1 MYVQFMLW
9 VPFYF
14 CLRLFLCL
22 PLSYLCLVLSVMCQK
37 DMCVVSLVPVFV
49 FCFCVKSTYADL
61 STVHFL
67 FYFDSFLCSIQL
79 GFSSAF
85 LTRCLHFAP
94 FPLVCLF
101 SLSCSPLYTCCVT
114 LCFNFL
120 GLVKVKLISCPVLC
134 ILHFGSKTGL
144 QFRDTWQLAATKRAM
159 FSTVQHV
166 LFF

>member
-1 MYVQFMLW
+1 MLW

-14 CLRLFLCL
+14 CLPLFLCL

-37 DMCVVSLVPVFV
+37 DVCS
-49 FCFCVKSTYADL
+49 KS
-61 STVHFL
+61 SPNICFL
-67 FYFDSFLCSIQL
+67 FLCKVHICGSVNCSIPVLFWLFLVSCALCSIQL
-79 GFSSAF
+79 RFSSAF

-94 FPLVCLF
+94 FPLVCLY

-144 QFRDTWQLAATKRAM
+144 QYRDTWQMAATKRAM
-159 FSTVQHV
+159 FSTV
-166 LFF
+166 